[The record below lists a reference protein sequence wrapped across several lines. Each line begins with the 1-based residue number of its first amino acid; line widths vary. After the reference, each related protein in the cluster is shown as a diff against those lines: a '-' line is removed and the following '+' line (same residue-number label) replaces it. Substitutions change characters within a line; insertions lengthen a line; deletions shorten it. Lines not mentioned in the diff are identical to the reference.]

1 MRFVFGGLIT
11 VATGIIAQRYGPATG
26 GLFLAFPAIFPAA
39 VTLVEKDERE
49 KKRLAH
55 KQGTIRGREAAALDA
70 AGAAIGNIGLIGFA
84 VVAWL
89 LLADYNPIVVLCG
102 ATGMWLAIS
111 GLGWDD
117 SAARFS
123 VRSSAMVLPYA
134 PGSGVTASTNF
145 LAVAPRS
152 SSSQLS
158 SCSSL
163 DPPRKSQHKIF
174 RQATEKVF
182 VGGSKFG

>member
-1 MRFVFGGLIT
+1 MKITIDLSGLRRTRSRDYSMRFVFGGLIT

-70 AGAAIGNIGLIGFA
+70 AGAAIGSIGLIGFA

-111 GLGWDD
+111 RLGWTIRR
-117 SAARFS
+117 A
-123 VRSSAMVLPYA
+123 L
-134 PGSGVTASTNF
+134 
-145 LAVAPRS
+145 
-152 SSSQLS
+152 
-158 SCSSL
+158 
-163 DPPRKSQHKIF
+163 
-174 RQATEKVF
+174 
-182 VGGSKFG
+182 